1 MRKICLVFSC
11 VYLLSACKVASVQ
24 DELVDLKKSVDALN
38 TAFQKYDIPQLDAST
53 TDDYVHTNGSS
64 APIKKEQWLSYLQ
77 SRLEK
82 TKTTIHNN
90 SAFVAGVISVKG
102 EEDGVDFSSKLR
114 ISTYWINEN
123 GKWKRAGFQDAKI
136 E

>member
-38 TAFQKYDIPQLDAST
+38 TAFQKYDIPELDAST
-53 TDDYVHTNGSS
+53 TDDYVHANGSS

-82 TKTTIHNN
+82 MNAGLLQIDSYEFEETKTTIHNN
-90 SAFVAGVISVKG
+90 SAFVTGVI
-102 EEDGVDFSSKLR
+102 E
-114 ISTYWINEN
+114 
-123 GKWKRAGFQDAKI
+123 
-136 E
+136 